1 MIAKAKAI
9 SHGINAIRYITGES
23 QNKKHPEKIHRILDN
38 LLPSQ
43 PDTMGIWNS
52 MQLTLSRF
60 RPIKNSVIR
69 IELSPSAEHTRFF
82 NVEDWQKLWQ
92 DFVAEFDKQ
101 VIIGKD
107 GKVRSCP
114 TNLANSKYTVWLH
127 TESEGGVPHLHAAVC
142 RMDEEGNINN
152 DHNIHLRAQRAAE
165 RVARKRGW
173 ITAAQVRNSNIHQ
186 VNRDCMDAL
195 KSMQSWSWE
204 EYKDALIQKGY
215 AVHERKDGN
224 GILRGYALVNGNTK
238 YKASELGVGR
248 NLMVTKLPKTWEKL
262 HHKPQ
267 ITTLSNTFKDFQ
279 TEQSFKPSASADYG
293 RYKTYHPDAV
303 PYTLKH
309 KGKEHKFYIP
319 GKVLD
324 CFNDEFDYRHTA
336 NSLELTDMAVAIFVG
351 LIETPN
357 VVTGGGGGGS
367 QSDLPWRDKDEDDLQ
382 WVRRCPRAAS
392 RLLGKKPKTG
402 LKR

>member
-69 IELSPSAEHTRFF
+69 IELSPSAEHTQFF
-82 NVEDWQKLWQ
+82 DTEDWQKLWQ

-101 VIIGKD
+101 VIIDKD

-114 TNLANSKYTVWLH
+114 TNLANSKYSIWLH
-127 TESEGGVPHLHAAVC
+127 TESEGGVPHLHAVVC
-142 RMDEEGNINN
+142 RMDENGNINN
-152 DHNIHLRAQRAAE
+152 DHNIHIRAQRAAE
-165 RVARKRGW
+165 RVAKKRGW
-173 ITAAQVRNSNIHQ
+173 TTAAQVRNSNIHQ
-186 VNRDCMDAL
+186 MNRDCMKVL
-195 KSMQSWSWE
+195 KSIQSWSWE
-204 EYKDALIQKGY
+204 AYKNALIGKGY

-248 NLMVTKLPKTWEKL
+248 NLMISKLPKTWEKL
-262 HHKPQ
+262 HYQ
-267 ITTLSNTFKDFQ
+267 SRVGTLNNTFKGFQ
-279 TEQSFKPSASADYG
+279 TKQNFKLSASADYD
-293 RYKTYHPDAV
+293 RYNTYHPDAV
-303 PYTLKH
+303 PYILKH
-309 KGKEHKFYIP
+309 ESKENKFYIP
-319 GKVLD
+319 EKVLD
-324 CFNDEFDYRHTA
+324 CFNDEFDYRIVA
-336 NSLELTDMAVAIFVG
+336 NSKELTDIAVAIFVG
-351 LIETPN
+351 LLETPN
-357 VVTGGGGGGS
+357 VATGGGGGGS

-382 WVRRCPRAAS
+382 WARRCACAAG

>member
-43 PDTMGIWNS
+43 PDAMGIWNS

-82 NVEDWQKLWQ
+82 DTEDWQKLWQ

-114 TNLANSKYTVWLH
+114 THLANSKYSVWLH

-142 RMDEEGNINN
+142 RMDEDGNINN

-165 RVARKRGW
+165 RVAKKRGW
-173 ITAAQVRNSNIHQ
+173 TTAAQVRNSNIHQ

-204 EYKDALIQKGY
+204 AYKNALVRKGY

-248 NLMVTKLPKTWEKL
+248 NLIISKLPKTWEKL
-262 HHKPQ
+262 HYQ
-267 ITTLSNTFKDFQ
+267 SRVGTLNNKSKGTQ
-279 TEQSFKPSASADYG
+279 TEQTPKPSVSVNYTQ
-293 RYKTYHPDAV
+293 YNTYHWGMV
-303 PYTLKH
+303 SYTLNH
-309 KGKEHKFYIP
+309 ENQEHHFYIP
-319 GKVLD
+319 EKVLD

-336 NSLELTDMAVAIFVG
+336 NSQELTDVAVAIFVG
-351 LIETPN
+351 LLETPN
-357 VVTGGGGGGS
+357 VATGGGGGGP

-382 WVRRCPRAAS
+382 WARRCTRAAS

>member
-23 QNKKHPEKIHRILDN
+23 QNKKHPEKIQRILDN

-107 GKVRSCP
+107 GKLRSCP
-114 TNLANSKYTVWLH
+114 THLANSKYTVWLH
-127 TESEGGVPHLHAAVC
+127 MESEGGVPHLHAAAC
-142 RMDEEGNINN
+142 RMDEDGNINN

-173 ITAAQVRNSNIHQ
+173 TTAAQVRNSNTHQ
-186 VNRDCMDAL
+186 VNHDCMDAL

-204 EYKDALIQKGY
+204 AYKNALVKKGY
-215 AVHERKDGN
+215 VVHERKDGN

-248 NLMVTKLPKTWEKL
+248 NLMISKLPKTWEKL

-267 ITTLSNTFKDFQ
+267 VTASSNQFKKTQPEQ
-279 TEQSFKPSASADYG
+279 TPKPSVYIN
-293 RYKTYHPDAV
+293 YTQYNTYRSGTV
-303 PYTLKH
+303 SYTLNH
-309 KGKEHKFYIP
+309 ENQNLHFYIP
-319 GKVLD
+319 EKVLD

-336 NSLELTDMAVAIFVG
+336 NSRELTDMAVAIFVG
-351 LIETPN
+351 LLETPN
-357 VVTGGGGGGS
+357 VATGSGGGGT
-367 QSDLPWRDKDEDDLQ
+367 QSDLPWRDKNEDDLQ
-382 WVRRCPRAAS
+382 WARRCACAAS
-392 RLLGKKPKTG
+392 RLLGKKPKTR

>member
-43 PDTMGIWNS
+43 PDAMGIWNS

-82 NVEDWQKLWQ
+82 DTEDWQKLWQ

-114 TNLANSKYTVWLH
+114 THLANSKYSVWLH

-142 RMDEEGNINN
+142 RMDEDGNINN

-165 RVARKRGW
+165 RVAKKRGW
-173 ITAAQVRNSNIHQ
+173 TTAAQVRNSNIHQ

-204 EYKDALIQKGY
+204 AYKNALVRKGY

-224 GILRGYALVNGNTK
+224 CILRGYALVNGNTK

-248 NLMVTKLPKTWEKL
+248 NLMISKLPKTWEKL
-262 HHKPQ
+262 HYQ
-267 ITTLSNTFKDFQ
+267 SRVGTLNNKSKGTQ
-279 TEQSFKPSASADYG
+279 TEQTPKPSVSVNYTQ
-293 RYKTYHPDAV
+293 YNTYHWGMV
-303 PYTLKH
+303 SYTLNH
-309 KGKEHKFYIP
+309 ENQEHHFYIP
-319 GKVLD
+319 EKVLD

-336 NSLELTDMAVAIFVG
+336 NSQELTDVAVAIFVG
-351 LIETPN
+351 LLETPN
-357 VVTGGGGGGS
+357 VATGGGGGGP

-382 WVRRCPRAAS
+382 WARRCTRAAS

>member
-43 PDTMGIWNS
+43 PDSLGIWNS

-60 RPIKNSVIR
+60 RPIKSSVIR
-69 IELSPSAEHTRFF
+69 IELSPSAEHTKFF
-82 NVEDWQKLWQ
+82 DTEDWQKLWQ

-127 TESEGGVPHLHAAVC
+127 TESEGGVPHLHAVVC
-142 RMDEEGNINN
+142 RMDEDGNINN

-173 ITAAQVRNSNIHQ
+173 TTAAQVRNSNIHQ

-204 EYKDALIQKGY
+204 EYKNALIGKGY
-215 AVHERKDGN
+215 IVHERKDGN

-248 NLMVTKLPKTWEKL
+248 NLMISKLPKTWEKL
-262 HHKPQ
+262 HYQ
-267 ITTLSNTFKDFQ
+267 SRVSTLSNKPKETQ
-279 TEQSFKPSASADYG
+279 TEQTPKPSMSDNHTQYN
-293 RYKTYHPDAV
+293 TYRPGTV
-303 PYTLKH
+303 SYTLNH
-309 KGKEHKFYIP
+309 ENQEHHFYIP
-319 GKVLD
+319 ERVLD
-324 CFNDEFDYRHTA
+324 CFNDEFDYRFVS
-336 NSLELTDMAVAIFVG
+336 NSHELTDMAVAIFVG
-351 LIETPN
+351 LLETPN
-357 VVTGGGGGGS
+357 VATGGAGGGS

-382 WVRRCPRAAS
+382 WTRRCTRAAS